1 MGTHTG
7 QENLKWLTFTIFWGL
22 CILVSLVL
30 FFVFVFEITGSES
43 VDDLLDELKTTPPT
57 ERPPPPG
64 MKIIKYVLTNGGP
77 PKWWLAFI

>member
-1 MGTHTG
+1 MGTDTK
-7 QENLKWLTFTIFWGL
+7 QENLKWLIFTICLGL

-64 MKIIKYVLTNGGP
+64 MKIDK
-77 PKWWLAFI
+77 